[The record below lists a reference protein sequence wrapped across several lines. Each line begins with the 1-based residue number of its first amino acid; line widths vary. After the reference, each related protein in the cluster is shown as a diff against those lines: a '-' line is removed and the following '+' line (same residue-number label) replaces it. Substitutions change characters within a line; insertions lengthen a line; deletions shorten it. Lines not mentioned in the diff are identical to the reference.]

1 MKRLFINIIA
11 ALTLVLGGVSCDNQL
26 DINRDPDSLS
36 QSGVALSTEF
46 PTAIA
51 GIVGAQGAYGAL
63 VGGFWAQY
71 WTQSNAANQY
81 KSLDDY
87 SILGTSGIV
96 GGLWRNMFDALGD
109 ARNVKQNAL
118 EQENWNYY
126 LAATTL
132 EVYASQFMVDF
143 YGTIPYTEANN
154 PEILQPN
161 FNSGEEVYD
170 LLIEDLNDALSH
182 DLTASSGNAPAGDDL
197 IFGGNMDKWVAFA
210 NTLKLK
216 IFLRQQNARP
226 QVAESGIN
234 DLLNSGADF
243 LDVDAAMT
251 QFEDAPNKS
260 NPLYESNER
269 QLNTP
274 TNLRASKTMFSYL
287 EANNDPRLGEYYEA
301 GNPLNQGDFN
311 STAASSSIAVVN
323 LHPETAVYLIS
334 REESLFLQAEAQLK
348 YGSDAIAKEKYN
360 AGVIEA
366 FSKYDIDGAPF
377 VADGGEY
384 AYPTTGDQQEKLAAI
399 ITQRWVAGFP
409 GNGFEAFFAINRTG
423 VPQVSDVSQDD
434 PNYVPGQLSYPVN
447 GTTGG
452 EFPKRLPLPSDVQS
466 RNANAPGDVAIT
478 VPVWWAE

>member
-11 ALTLVLGGVSCDNQL
+11 VLALVLGGVSCDNQL

-46 PTAIA
+46 PAAIA
-51 GIVGAQGAYGAL
+51 GITGAQGAYGAL

-81 KSLDDY
+81 KTIDDY

-96 GGLWRNMFDALGD
+96 EGLWQNMFDALGD
-109 ARNVKQNAL
+109 VRNVKRNAL
-118 EQENWNYY
+118 AQENWQYY

-132 EVYASQFMVDF
+132 EAYASQIMVDF
-143 YGTIPYTEANN
+143 FGTIPYTEANN
-154 PEILQPN
+154 IDYLQPN

-170 LLIEDLNDALSH
+170 LMIQDLNDALSK
-182 DLTASSGNAPAGDDL
+182 DLSASRGEKMASDDL
-197 IFGGNMDKWVAFA
+197 IFGGDMDKWVAFA

-226 QVAESGIN
+226 QVAEAGIN

-243 LDVDAAMT
+243 LDVDAAIT

-269 QLNTP
+269 QLNTA

-287 EANNDPRLGEYYEA
+287 ESNNDPRLSEYYEA
-301 GNPLNQGDFN
+301 GSPMNQGDYN
-311 STAASSSIAVVN
+311 STAAPSGIAVVN
-323 LHPETAVYLIS
+323 LHPTTPVYFIS
-334 REESLFLQAEAQLK
+334 REESLFLQAEAQLE
-348 YGSDAIAKEKYN
+348 YGSEAVAEEKYN

-366 FSKYDIDGAPF
+366 FSKYGVDGSSF

-384 AYPTTGDQQEKLAAI
+384 AFPSGDMQDQLAAI
-399 ITQRWVAGFP
+399 ITQRWIAGFP

-423 VPQVSDVSQDD
+423 IPQVSSVPQDD
-434 PNYVPGQLSYPVN
+434 PTYVPGQLSYSVN

-452 EFPKRLPLPSDVQS
+452 EFPKRLPLPSNVKS
-466 RNANAPGDVAIT
+466 RNANAPAGEAVT
-478 VPVWWAE
+478 TPVWWAE